1 MLTRP
6 IAARSIAGFVAK
18 LVATIPIV
26 ALAGCLQG
34 AIDANKRQLEEQQTQ
49 LDLLKQQVA
58 ALQTAHSYSIA
69 QPPAGGCD
77 KDVMA
82 AAAHKGGE
90 RMAAGDTVKALGFYQ
105 DAVTACP
112 TSAAAQLNL
121 ANTYESMGDRTEAVK
136 HYRSAAEAT
145 GPEADAAA
153 ANKAREALNRLGA
166 SS

>member
-1 MLTRP
+1 MLTRL
-6 IAARSIAGFVAK
+6 IAARRIAKFVAK

-26 ALAGCLQG
+26 TLAGCLQG
-34 AIDANKRQLEEQQTQ
+34 AIDANKHQLDEQQTQ

-58 ALQTAHSYSIA
+58 ALQTSHAYSTA

-82 AAAHKGGE
+82 AATHKGGE

-121 ANTYESMGDRTEAVK
+121 ANTYEAMGDRTEAVQ
-136 HYRSAAEAT
+136 HYRSAAAAT
-145 GPEADAAA
+145 GAEADAATVS
-153 ANKAREALNRLGA
+153 KAREALNRLGA

>member
-1 MLTRP
+1 MLTRRIATRP
-6 IAARSIAGFVAK
+6 IPKFIAKLIAAM
-18 LVATIPIV
+18 
-26 ALAGCLQG
+26 LAVVLTGCLHG

-58 ALQTAHSYSIA
+58 ALQAQHAYSIA

-77 KDVMA
+77 KEVIA
-82 AAAHKGGE
+82 VATHKGGE

-112 TSAAAQLNL
+112 SSAMAQLNL
-121 ANTYESMGDRTEAVK
+121 ANTYESMGDRSGAVQ
-136 HYRSAAEAT
+136 HYRRAADAT
-145 GPEADAAA
+145 GGDADASAVS
-153 ANKAREALNRLGA
+153 KARAALNRLGA

>member
-6 IAARSIAGFVAK
+6 IASSRLARFGAE
-18 LVATIPIV
+18 LVAAIPIV
-26 ALAGCLQG
+26 TLAGCLQG
-34 AIDANKRQLEEQQTQ
+34 AIDANKLQLADQQTQ
-49 LDLLKQQVA
+49 LDSLKQQVA
-58 ALQTAHSYSIA
+58 ALQTGRSYSTT

-82 AAAHKGGE
+82 VATHKGGE

-112 TSAAAQLNL
+112 ISAAAQLNL
-121 ANTYESMGDRTEAVK
+121 ANTYEAMGDRIEAVQ
-136 HYRSAAEAT
+136 HYRSAATAT
-145 GPEADAAA
+145 GGEADPAAVS
-153 ANKAREALNRLGA
+153 KAREALNRLGA